1 MSDARDIL
9 ILRSKE
15 IRAMQRYVLAFDRG
29 DLSVAPRGGRRE
41 DATLIQNS
49 IKAAFIMMLY
59 NLAEAVVVSTI
70 HEIFYRVGT
79 EGLGFDRVATAI
91 RSFWVEQRAARIRH
105 GSSETHATLIREAI
119 ETALGK
125 EGLKPFERDEIRRSY
140 GGNVDGRVIRE
151 IAARFSVVFAP
162 RKSSQGGQR
171 LLSIK
176 GTRNDLGHGIFSF
189 SEVGATQS
197 AGDLRETSVRVRRF
211 LFDAVQAF
219 DRYLRLKE
227 YALAE
232 VADADSGINVK
243 AHG

>member
-15 IRAMQRYVLAFDRG
+15 IRAMQRYVLALDRG
-29 DLSVAPRGGRRE
+29 ELSVASARNRRE

-49 IKAAFIMMLY
+49 VKAAFIMMLY

-70 HEIFYRVGT
+70 HEVFQRVGSD
-79 EGLGFDRVATAI
+79 GLGFDQVAVAI
-91 RSFWVEQRAARIRH
+91 QTFWLEQRAAKIRH
-105 GSSETHATLIREAI
+105 GSSETHAALIREAI
-119 ETALGK
+119 ETALGR
-125 EGLKPFERDEIRRSY
+125 EGLKPFERDDIRKSY

-151 IAARFSVVFAP
+151 IAARFSVVFTP

-171 LLSIK
+171 LLAIK
-176 GTRNDLGHGIFSF
+176 STRNDLGHGIFSF
-189 SEVGATQS
+189 SEVGSTQS

-219 DRYLRLKE
+219 DQYLRLKG
-227 YALAE
+227 YAVPDSALAGT
-232 VADADSGINVK
+232 APF
-243 AHG
+243 HG